1 MKYFFVFVALI
12 IFILASAITLSN
24 FIEQDN
30 TRYRETTP
38 QERAEFD
45 LARKKFIEDH
55 RTVQAKVKGDTF
67 EMVK

>member
-1 MKYFFVFVALI
+1 MKKFLI
-12 IFILASAITLSN
+12 SIGTVIFIVAGSITLSN
-24 FIEQDN
+24 YIEHRN
-30 TRYRETTP
+30 KYRETTP

-45 LARKKFIEDH
+45 STQKKFIKDH